1 MHYLIDN
8 VMSISLTSISMGRGI
23 ILNVLNTTN
32 WWLAQCKAPNQDAKQ
47 YAEARQA
54 QLTKPTGSLS
64 ILEQVAI
71 QLASL
76 QGSYKPNV
84 DRPWITIF
92 AGDHG
97 VMEENISAYPQA
109 VTRQMLQNFATGG
122 ACISVIAK
130 EYNATLQVIDC
141 GSIGEAYEYVGVERH
156 CIIPG
161 TANFSKHVA
170 MTEKQAILAMDLGRN
185 SADQAMEKNA
195 SIYVAG
201 EMGIGNTCSAS
212 AVACFLLDESAKQ
225 LTGVGTGIRQEQLIH
240 KKNIIDQSIALHR
253 DYVQQDAFKALCAVG
268 GLEIAAMTG
277 AYIRC
282 AQLGLPVVVDGF
294 ISTVSALIAVRLN
307 PEVRQWMLFGHQSAE
322 YGHRRLLQELNAN
335 PLLKLD
341 LRLGEGSGAG
351 ASLGLI
357 QLACR
362 LHNQMAT
369 FAEAAVIGEKV

>member
-1 MHYLIDN
+1 M
-8 VMSISLTSISMGRGI
+8 
-23 ILNVLNTTN
+23 N
-32 WWLAQCKAPNQDAKQ
+32 WWLDACKTPS
-47 YAEARQA
+47 AETKKLAEERQL

-64 ILEQVAI
+64 ELENTAV

-76 QGSYKPNV
+76 QDNPRPNT
-84 DRPWITIF
+84 DQPWITIF

-130 EYNATLQVIDC
+130 EYQAKLQVIDC
-141 GSIGEAYEYVGVERH
+141 GSVGGIYEYAGVERH

-161 TANFSKHVA
+161 TANFAKQVA
-170 MTEKQAILAMDLGRN
+170 MTEAECIEAMNLGRQ
-185 SADQAMEKNA
+185 SVKDAVAYGA

-212 AVACFLLDESAKQ
+212 AVACFLLDEPAEQ
-225 LTGVGTGIRQEQLIH
+225 LTGVGTGICEEQLIH
-240 KKNIIDQSIALHR
+240 KKNVINQAISLHT
-253 DYVQQDAFKALCAVG
+253 DYVAQDAFKALCAVG

-282 AQLGLPVVVDGF
+282 AQLGLPMVVDGF
-294 ISTVSALIAVRLN
+294 ITTVSALVAVRLN
-307 PEVRQWMLFGHQSAE
+307 PAVREWMLFGHQSAE

-335 PLLKLD
+335 PLLKLN

-351 ASLGLI
+351 AALGVI
-357 QLACR
+357 KLACS
-362 LHNQMAT
+362 LHNNMAT
-369 FAEAAVIGEKV
+369 FAEAAVTGEKV